1 MQRAGWVLA
10 GGAPHLGL
18 IKDSSQLAPHRSTC
32 QGRESLGELKG
43 KEFLGFI
50 TKGGMCNFKGFTR
63 AGLARVST
71 AVESSE
77 LPEKQGS

>member
-1 MQRAGWVLA
+1 MCKGLGGFWQGVFHTWDSLKTPHSWHLTGPRAKA
-10 GGAPHLGL
+10 
-18 IKDSSQLAPHRSTC
+18 
-32 QGRESLGELKG
+32 ESLGELKG

-50 TKGGMCNFKGFTR
+50 TKGGTCNFKGFTR